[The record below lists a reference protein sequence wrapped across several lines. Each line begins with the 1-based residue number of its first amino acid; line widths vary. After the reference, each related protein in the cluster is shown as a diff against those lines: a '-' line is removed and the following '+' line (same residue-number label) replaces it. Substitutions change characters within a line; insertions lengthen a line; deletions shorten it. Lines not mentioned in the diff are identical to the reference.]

1 MKCINCGTDNKLQ
14 YRRAT
19 KRRCIKCNHPFVF
32 EPTSM
37 GTAKITDSMFAKTL
51 ADISASYT
59 LYFTPKQLLYFLD
72 SRVRKKAF
80 QPAGFWFFYLF
91 LNVWVTGFVGGLT
104 LILIPFFYLFLNVWV
119 TGFVGRP
126 TALIPNSFLVV
137 NLVYQAVTIWNLFNN
152 TNSSRLNNAS
162 RKASA
167 RTLQRL
173 GVFILVVGISASLF
187 VLDSFPGFSIVVI
200 LGLLSIFL
208 GTRQLRK
215 VENLP
220 QELLFSSIDLD
231 RWLIKWQQINGKV
244 DKVLTSQQEQI
255 APTSI
260 NPDITAYSFDRL
272 VVCDSANIAKLLIAN
287 NFHFENNCAILS
299 ITGYPQSIFNTT
311 MEMLRRNPDLKVY
324 AIHDCSSKGVSLVH
338 HLRTSEKWFL
348 NSNVTIIDL
357 GLLPRQIIAS
367 QGKMFTRFS
376 SQLKDESKKLSVDIC
391 QSLTADELAWLH
403 TGNFVELESFTPQ
416 KLIQV
421 LRHGISGSLNLE
433 SDDNSNIILIGDS
446 GINSGND
453 IYMVENFG

>member
-1 MKCINCGTDNKLQ
+1 MKCINCGTDNKLKDRTANQ
-14 YRRAT
+14 G
-19 KRRCIKCNHPFVF
+19 RCIKCNHPFVF

-37 GTAKITDSMFAKTL
+37 GTAKITDSMFSKKL

-80 QPAGFWFFYLF
+80 QPIGFWFLYLF
-91 LNVWVTGFVGGLT
+91 LNVWVTGFVGG
-104 LILIPFFYLFLNVWV
+104 F
-119 TGFVGRP
+119 
-126 TALIPNSFLVV
+126 TAAFIPNSVLVV
-137 NLVYQAVTIWNLFNN
+137 NLVYQAGTIWYLFNN

-167 RTLQRL
+167 KTLQRL
-173 GVFILVVGISASLF
+173 GVVILVVGISASLF
-187 VLDSFPGFSIVVI
+187 VLNSFPVFSIVVI

-208 GTRQLRK
+208 GTRQLGK

-231 RWLIKWQQINGKV
+231 SWLTKWQQINGKV

-272 VVCDSANIAKLLIAN
+272 VVCDSANIAQLLIAN

-324 AIHDCSSKGVSLVH
+324 AIHDCSSKGVNLVH

-376 SQLKDESKKLSVDIC
+376 SQLKDEAKKLSVDIC

-403 TGNFVELESFTPQ
+403 TGNFVELESFSPQ

-433 SDDNSNIILIGDS
+433 SDDSSIILIGDS

-453 IYMVENFG
+453 IYMVESFG

>member
-1 MKCINCGTDNKLQ
+1 MKCINCGTDNKLKDRTANQ
-14 YRRAT
+14 G
-19 KRRCIKCNHPFVF
+19 RCLKCNHPFVF

-37 GTAKITDSMFAKTL
+37 RTVTITDSMFSKTL

-72 SRVRKKAF
+72 SRFRKKVL
-80 QPAGFWFFYLF
+80 QPIGFWFSYLF
-91 LNVWVTGFVGGLT
+91 LNVWVTGFGGG
-104 LILIPFFYLFLNVWV
+104 V
-119 TGFVGRP
+119 TAAF
-126 TALIPNSFLVV
+126 IPNSFLVV
-137 NLVYQAVTIWNLFNN
+137 NLVYQAGTILYLFNN

-167 RTLQRL
+167 KTLQRL
-173 GVFILVVGISASLF
+173 GVLILVVGISASLF
-187 VLDSFPGFSIVVI
+187 VLDSFPVFSIVVI

-208 GTRQLRK
+208 GTTQLGK
-215 VENLP
+215 VQNLP
-220 QELLFSSIDLD
+220 QEFLFPSTDLD
-231 RWLIKWQQINGKV
+231 SWLRKWQQINGKV

-255 APTSI
+255 APKSI

-272 VVCDSANIAKLLIAN
+272 VVCDSANMAQLLIAN

-299 ITGYPQSIFNTT
+299 ITGYPQSIFSTT

-324 AIHDCSSKGVSLVH
+324 AIHDCSPKGVSLVH

-367 QGKMFTRFS
+367 QGKMFIRFS
-376 SQLKDESKKLSVDIC
+376 SQLKDEAKKLSVDIR
-391 QSLTADELAWLH
+391 QSLTADELAWLD

-433 SDDNSNIILIGDS
+433 GDDSSIILIGDS

-453 IYMVENFG
+453 IYLVESFG

>member
-1 MKCINCGTDNKLQ
+1 MKCINCGTDNKLKDRTANQ
-14 YRRAT
+14 G
-19 KRRCIKCNHPFVF
+19 RCLKCNHPFVF

-37 GTAKITDSMFAKTL
+37 LNVKITDSMFSKTL
-51 ADISASYT
+51 ADISASHT

-80 QPAGFWFFYLF
+80 QPIVFWSSYLF
-91 LNVWVTGFVGGLT
+91 LNVWVTLFFGGF
-104 LILIPFFYLFLNVWV
+104 
-119 TGFVGRP
+119 
-126 TALIPNSFLVV
+126 TAAFIPNSVLVV
-137 NLVYQAVTIWNLFNN
+137 NLVYQAGTIWYLFNN

-167 RTLQRL
+167 KTLQGL
-173 GVFILVVGISASLF
+173 GVVILVVGISASLF
-187 VLDSFPGFSIVVI
+187 VLDSFPVFSIVVI

-208 GTRQLRK
+208 GTRQLGK
-215 VENLP
+215 VQNLP
-220 QELLFSSIDLD
+220 QELLFPSTDLD
-231 RWLIKWQQINGKV
+231 SWLTKWQQINGKV

-376 SQLKDESKKLSVDIC
+376 SQLKDEAKKLSVDIRLT
-391 QSLTADELAWLH
+391 LTAEELAWLD

-433 SDDNSNIILIGDS
+433 SDDSSIILIGDS

-453 IYMVENFG
+453 IYMVESFG

>member
-1 MKCINCGTDNKLQ
+1 MKCINCGTDNKLK

-19 KRRCIKCNHPFVF
+19 KGRCLKCNHPFVF
-32 EPTSM
+32 EPTSL

-51 ADISASYT
+51 ADISASHT

-80 QPAGFWFFYLF
+80 QPAGFWFLYLF

-104 LILIPFFYLFLNVWV
+104 PLILIPFLYLFLNVWV
-119 TGFVGRP
+119 TGFVGGP

-208 GTRQLRK
+208 GTRQLGK

-231 RWLIKWQQINGKV
+231 SWLTKWQQINGKV
-244 DKVLTSQQEQI
+244 DKVLTSQQERI

-272 VVCDSANIAKLLIAN
+272 VVCDSANIAQLLIAN

-376 SQLKDESKKLSVDIC
+376 SQLKDEAKKLSVDIRLT
-391 QSLTADELAWLH
+391 LTAEELAWLD

-433 SDDNSNIILIGDS
+433 SDDSSLILIGDS

-453 IYMVENFG
+453 IYMVESFG

>member
-1 MKCINCGTDNKLQ
+1 MKCINCGTDNKLKDRTANQ
-14 YRRAT
+14 G
-19 KRRCIKCNHPFVF
+19 RCIKCNHPFVF

-37 GTAKITDSMFAKTL
+37 GTAKITDSMFSKTL

-80 QPAGFWFFYLF
+80 QPIGFWFLYLF
-91 LNVWVTGFVGGLT
+91 LNVWVTGFVGG
-104 LILIPFFYLFLNVWV
+104 F
-119 TGFVGRP
+119 
-126 TALIPNSFLVV
+126 TAAFIPNSFLVV
-137 NLVYQAVTIWNLFNN
+137 NLVYQAVTIWHLFNN

-167 RTLQRL
+167 KTLQGL
-173 GVFILVVGISASLF
+173 GVVILVVGISASLF
-187 VLDSFPGFSIVVI
+187 VLDSFPVFSIVVI

-208 GTRQLRK
+208 GTRQLGK

-220 QELLFSSIDLD
+220 QQFLFPSTDLD
-231 RWLIKWQQINGKV
+231 SWLTKWQQINGKV

-272 VVCDSANIAKLLIAN
+272 VVCDSANMAQLLIAN

-324 AIHDCSSKGVSLVH
+324 AIHDCSSKGVNLVH

-376 SQLKDESKKLSVDIC
+376 SQLKDEAKKLSVDIC

-403 TGNFVELESFTPQ
+403 TGNFVELESFSPQ

-433 SDDNSNIILIGDS
+433 SDDSSIILIGDS

>member
-1 MKCINCGTDNKLQ
+1 MKCINCGTDNKLKDRTANQ
-14 YRRAT
+14 G
-19 KRRCIKCNHPFVF
+19 RCIKCNHPFVF

-37 GTAKITDSMFAKTL
+37 GTAKITDSMFSKTL

-80 QPAGFWFFYLF
+80 QPIGFWFLYLF
-91 LNVWVTGFVGGLT
+91 LNVWVTGFVGG
-104 LILIPFFYLFLNVWV
+104 F
-119 TGFVGRP
+119 
-126 TALIPNSFLVV
+126 TAAFIPNSVLVV
-137 NLVYQAVTIWNLFNN
+137 NLVYQAGTIWYLFNN

-167 RTLQRL
+167 KTLQRL
-173 GVFILVVGISASLF
+173 GVVILVVGISASLF
-187 VLDSFPGFSIVVI
+187 VLNSFPVFSIVVI

-272 VVCDSANIAKLLIAN
+272 VVCDSANIAQLLIAN

-324 AIHDCSSKGVSLVH
+324 AIHDCSSKGVNLVH

-376 SQLKDESKKLSVDIC
+376 SQLKDEAKKLSVDIRLT
-391 QSLTADELAWLH
+391 LTADELAWLD

-433 SDDNSNIILIGDS
+433 SDDSSIILIGDS

>member
-1 MKCINCGTDNKLQ
+1 MKCINCGTDNKLKD
-14 YRRAT
+14 RTANRG
-19 KRRCIKCNHPFVF
+19 RCLKCNHPFVF

-37 GTAKITDSMFAKTL
+37 GTATITDSMFSKVL
-51 ADISASYT
+51 ADISASHT

-80 QPAGFWFFYLF
+80 QPIVFWFLYLF
-91 LNVWVTGFVGGLT
+91 FNVSVTLFFRDGVTLFFRGWVTL
-104 LILIPFFYLFLNVWV
+104 FFGVF
-119 TGFVGRP
+119 
-126 TALIPNSFLVV
+126 TAVIVI
-137 NLVYQAVTIWNLFNN
+137 NLVYQAVTIWYLFNN

-167 RTLQRL
+167 KTLQRL
-173 GVFILVVGISASLF
+173 GVVILVVGISASLF
-187 VLDSFPGFSIVVI
+187 VLDSFPVFSIVVI

-208 GTRQLRK
+208 GTRQLGK
-215 VENLP
+215 VENIP
-220 QELLFSSIDLD
+220 QQFLFSSTHLD
-231 RWLIKWQQINGKV
+231 SWLTKWQQINGKV

-272 VVCDSANIAKLLIAN
+272 VVCDSANMAQLLIAN

-324 AIHDCSSKGVSLVH
+324 AIHDCSPKGVSLVH

-367 QGKMFTRFS
+367 QGKMFIRYS
-376 SQLKDESKKLSVDIC
+376 SQLKHEAKKLSVDIC

-433 SDDNSNIILIGDS
+433 SDDSSIILIGDS

-453 IYMVENFG
+453 IYMVESFG

>member
-1 MKCINCGTDNKLQ
+1 MKCINCGTDNKLKDRTANQ
-14 YRRAT
+14 G
-19 KRRCIKCNHPFVF
+19 RCIKCNHPFVF

-37 GTAKITDSMFAKTL
+37 GTAKITDSMFSKTL

-80 QPAGFWFFYLF
+80 QPIGFWFLYLF

-376 SQLKDESKKLSVDIC
+376 SQLKDEAKKLSVDIC

-403 TGNFVELESFTPQ
+403 TGNFVELESFSPQ

-433 SDDNSNIILIGDS
+433 SDDSSIILIGDS

>member
-1 MKCINCGTDNKLQ
+1 
-14 YRRAT
+14 
-19 KRRCIKCNHPFVF
+19 
-32 EPTSM
+32 
-37 GTAKITDSMFAKTL
+37 MFSKTL

-72 SRVRKKAF
+72 NRVRKKVF
-80 QPAGFWFFYLF
+80 QPIGFWFLYLF
-91 LNVWVTGFVGGLT
+91 LNVWVTGFVGG
-104 LILIPFFYLFLNVWV
+104 F
-119 TGFVGRP
+119 
-126 TALIPNSFLVV
+126 TAAFIPNSVLVV
-137 NLVYQAVTIWNLFNN
+137 NLVYQAGTIWYLFNN

-167 RTLQRL
+167 KTLQRL
-173 GVFILVVGISASLF
+173 GVVILVVGISASLF
-187 VLDSFPGFSIVVI
+187 VLNSFPVFSIVVI

-272 VVCDSANIAKLLIAN
+272 VVCDSANIAQLLIAN

-324 AIHDCSSKGVSLVH
+324 AIHDCSSKGVNLVH

-376 SQLKDESKKLSVDIC
+376 SQLKDEAKKLSVDIC

-403 TGNFVELESFTPQ
+403 TGNFVELESFSPQ

-433 SDDNSNIILIGDS
+433 SDDSSIILIGDS

>member
-1 MKCINCGTDNKLQ
+1 MKCINCGTDNKLKDRTANQ
-14 YRRAT
+14 G
-19 KRRCIKCNHPFVF
+19 RCLKCNHPFVF

-37 GTAKITDSMFAKTL
+37 LNVKITDSMFAKTL
-51 ADISASYT
+51 ADISASHT

-80 QPAGFWFFYLF
+80 QPIVFWFSYLF
-91 LNVWVTGFVGGLT
+91 WNVWVTGFVGG
-104 LILIPFFYLFLNVWV
+104 F
-119 TGFVGRP
+119 
-126 TALIPNSFLVV
+126 TAFIPNSFLVF
-137 NLVYQAVTIWNLFNN
+137 NLVYQAVTIWYLFNN

-167 RTLQRL
+167 KTLQGL
-173 GVFILVVGISASLF
+173 GVVILVVGISASLF
-187 VLDSFPGFSIVVI
+187 VLDSFPVFSIVVI

-208 GTRQLRK
+208 GTRQLGK
-215 VENLP
+215 VENIP
-220 QELLFSSIDLD
+220 QQFLFSSTDLD
-231 RWLIKWQQINGKV
+231 SWLRKWQQINGKV

-260 NPDITAYSFDRL
+260 NPDIKAYSFDRL

-299 ITGYPQSIFNTT
+299 ITGYPESIFSTI

-376 SQLKDESKKLSVDIC
+376 SQLKDEAKKLSVDIRLT
-391 QSLTADELAWLH
+391 LTAEELAWLD

-433 SDDNSNIILIGDS
+433 SDDSSIILIGDS

-453 IYMVENFG
+453 IYMVESFG

>member
-1 MKCINCGTDNKLQ
+1 MKCINCGTDNKLKDRTANQ
-14 YRRAT
+14 G
-19 KRRCIKCNHPFVF
+19 RCLKCNHPFVF

-37 GTAKITDSMFAKTL
+37 GTATITDSMFSKTL

-80 QPAGFWFFYLF
+80 QPIGFWSSYLF
-91 LNVWVTGFVGGLT
+91 FNVWVTGFVGG
-104 LILIPFFYLFLNVWV
+104 F
-119 TGFVGRP
+119 
-126 TALIPNSFLVV
+126 TAFIPNSFLVV

-244 DKVLTSQQEQI
+244 DKILPSQQEQI

-272 VVCDSANIAKLLIAN
+272 VVCDSANIAQLLIAN

-391 QSLTADELAWLH
+391 QSLTAEELAWLH
-403 TGNFVELESFTPQ
+403 TGNFVELESFSPQ

-433 SDDNSNIILIGDS
+433 SDDSSIILIGDS

-453 IYMVENFG
+453 IYMVESFG

>member
-1 MKCINCGTDNKLQ
+1 MKCINCGTDNKLKDRTANQ
-14 YRRAT
+14 G
-19 KRRCIKCNHPFVF
+19 RCLKCNHPFVF

-37 GTAKITDSMFAKTL
+37 LNVKITDSMFSKTL
-51 ADISASYT
+51 ADISASHT

-80 QPAGFWFFYLF
+80 QPIVSWSSYLF
-91 LNVWVTGFVGGLT
+91 LNVWVTLFFGGF
-104 LILIPFFYLFLNVWV
+104 
-119 TGFVGRP
+119 
-126 TALIPNSFLVV
+126 TAAFIPNSVLVV
-137 NLVYQAVTIWNLFNN
+137 NLVYQAGTIWYLFNN

-167 RTLQRL
+167 KTLQGL
-173 GVFILVVGISASLF
+173 GVVILVVGISASLF
-187 VLDSFPGFSIVVI
+187 VLDSFPVFSIVVI

-208 GTRQLRK
+208 GTRQLGK
-215 VENLP
+215 VQNLP
-220 QELLFSSIDLD
+220 QELLFPSTDLD
-231 RWLIKWQQINGKV
+231 SWLTKWQQINGKV

-272 VVCDSANIAKLLIAN
+272 VVCDSANIAQLLIAN

-376 SQLKDESKKLSVDIC
+376 SQLKDEAKKLSVDIRLT
-391 QSLTADELAWLH
+391 LTAEELAWLD

-421 LRHGISGSLNLE
+421 LRHGISESLNLE
-433 SDDNSNIILIGDS
+433 SDDSSIILIGDS

-453 IYMVENFG
+453 IYMVESFG

>member
-1 MKCINCGTDNKLQ
+1 LKDRTANQG
-14 YRRAT
+14 
-19 KRRCIKCNHPFVF
+19 RCLKCNHPFVF

-37 GTAKITDSMFAKTL
+37 GTVKITDSMFSKTL

-80 QPAGFWFFYLF
+80 QPIGFWFS
-91 LNVWVTGFVGGLT
+91 
-104 LILIPFFYLFLNVWV
+104 YLFLNVWV
-119 TGFVGRP
+119 TGFVGRF
-126 TALIPNSFLVV
+126 TAAFIPNSFLVV
-137 NLVYQAVTIWNLFNN
+137 NLVYQAVTIWYLFNN

-167 RTLQRL
+167 RNLQVL
-173 GVFILVVGISASLF
+173 GVVILVVGISPSLF
-187 VLDSFPGFSIVVI
+187 VLDSFSVFSIVVI

-208 GTRQLRK
+208 ATRQLGK
-215 VENLP
+215 VQNLP

-231 RWLIKWQQINGKV
+231 SWLRKWQQINGKV
-244 DKVLTSQQEQI
+244 DQVITSQQEQI
-255 APTSI
+255 APKSI

-272 VVCDSANIAKLLIAN
+272 VVCDSANMAQLLIAN

-299 ITGYPQSIFNTT
+299 ITGYPQSIFSTT

-324 AIHDCSSKGVSLVH
+324 AIHDCSPKGVSLVH

-367 QGKMFTRFS
+367 QGKMFIRFS
-376 SQLKDESKKLSVDIC
+376 SQLKDEAKKLSVDIR

-433 SDDNSNIILIGDS
+433 SDDSSIILIGDS

-453 IYMVENFG
+453 LYMVESFG

>member
-1 MKCINCGTDNKLQ
+1 MKCINCGTDNKLKD
-14 YRRAT
+14 RTANRG
-19 KRRCIKCNHPFVF
+19 RCLKCNHPFVF

-37 GTAKITDSMFAKTL
+37 GTVKITDSMFSKTL
-51 ADISASYT
+51 ADISASHT

-80 QPAGFWFFYLF
+80 QPTGFWSLYLF
-91 LNVWVTGFVGGLT
+91 FNVWVTGFFGG
-104 LILIPFFYLFLNVWV
+104 F
-119 TGFVGRP
+119 
-126 TALIPNSFLVV
+126 TAAFIPNSFLVV
-137 NLVYQAVTIWNLFNN
+137 NLVYQAVTIWHLFNN
-152 TNSSRLNNAS
+152 TNSSSVNNAS

-167 RTLQRL
+167 KTLQLL
-173 GVFILVVGISASLF
+173 GVVILVVGISASLF
-187 VLDSFPGFSIVVI
+187 VLKSFSVFSIVVI
-200 LGLLSIFL
+200 LGVLSIFL
-208 GTRQLRK
+208 GTRQLGK

-220 QELLFSSIDLD
+220 QQFLFPSTDLD
-231 RWLIKWQQINGKV
+231 SWLTKWQQINGKV
-244 DKVLTSQQEQI
+244 DKVLISAQQQI
-255 APTSI
+255 APKSI

-272 VVCDSANIAKLLIAN
+272 VVCDSANMAQLLIAN

-324 AIHDCSSKGVSLVH
+324 AIHDCSPKGVSLVH

-376 SQLKDESKKLSVDIC
+376 SQLKDEAKKLSVDIRLT
-391 QSLTADELAWLH
+391 LTAEELAWLD

-433 SDDNSNIILIGDS
+433 SDDSSIILIGDS

-453 IYMVENFG
+453 IYLVESFG

>member
-1 MKCINCGTDNKLQ
+1 
-14 YRRAT
+14 
-19 KRRCIKCNHPFVF
+19 
-32 EPTSM
+32 
-37 GTAKITDSMFAKTL
+37 
-51 ADISASYT
+51 
-59 LYFTPKQLLYFLD
+59 
-72 SRVRKKAF
+72 
-80 QPAGFWFFYLF
+80 
-91 LNVWVTGFVGGLT
+91 
-104 LILIPFFYLFLNVWV
+104 
-119 TGFVGRP
+119 
-126 TALIPNSFLVV
+126 VV
-137 NLVYQAVTIWNLFNN
+137 
-152 TNSSRLNNAS
+152 
-162 RKASA
+162 
-167 RTLQRL
+167 
-173 GVFILVVGISASLF
+173 ILVVGISASLF
-187 VLDSFPGFSIVVI
+187 VLDSFPVFSIVVI

-208 GTRQLRK
+208 GTRQLGK
-215 VENLP
+215 VENIP
-220 QELLFSSIDLD
+220 QQFLFPSTDLD
-231 RWLIKWQQINGKV
+231 SWLTKWQQINGKV
-244 DKVLTSQQEQI
+244 DKVLISAQQQI

-272 VVCDSANIAKLLIAN
+272 VVCDSANMAQLLIAN

-324 AIHDCSSKGVSLVH
+324 AIHDCSPKGVSLVH
-338 HLRTSEKWFL
+338 HLRTSENWFL

-376 SQLKDESKKLSVDIC
+376 SQLKHEAKKLSVDIC

-433 SDDNSNIILIGDS
+433 SDDSSIILIGDS

-453 IYMVENFG
+453 IYLVESFG

>member
-1 MKCINCGTDNKLQ
+1 MKCINCGTDNKLKDRTANQ
-14 YRRAT
+14 G
-19 KRRCIKCNHPFVF
+19 RCIKCNHPFVF

-37 GTAKITDSMFAKTL
+37 GTAKITDSMFSKTL

-80 QPAGFWFFYLF
+80 QPIGFWFLYLF
-91 LNVWVTGFVGGLT
+91 LNVWVTGFVGG
-104 LILIPFFYLFLNVWV
+104 F
-119 TGFVGRP
+119 
-126 TALIPNSFLVV
+126 TAAFIPNSVLVV
-137 NLVYQAVTIWNLFNN
+137 NLVYQAGTIWYLFNN

-167 RTLQRL
+167 KTLQRL
-173 GVFILVVGISASLF
+173 GVVILVVGISASLF
-187 VLDSFPGFSIVVI
+187 VLDSFPVFSIVVI

-208 GTRQLRK
+208 GTRQLGK
-215 VENLP
+215 VQNLP
-220 QELLFSSIDLD
+220 QELLFPSTDLD
-231 RWLIKWQQINGKV
+231 SWLTKWQQINGKV

-272 VVCDSANIAKLLIAN
+272 VVCDSANIAQLLIAN

-324 AIHDCSSKGVSLVH
+324 AIHDCSSKGVNLVH

-376 SQLKDESKKLSVDIC
+376 SQLKDEAKKLSVDIC

-403 TGNFVELESFTPQ
+403 TGNFVELESFSPQ

-433 SDDNSNIILIGDS
+433 SDDSSIILIGDS

>member
-1 MKCINCGTDNKLQ
+1 MKCINCGTDNKLKDRTANQ
-14 YRRAT
+14 G
-19 KRRCIKCNHPFVF
+19 RCLKCNHPFVF

-37 GTAKITDSMFAKTL
+37 GTATITDYMFSKTL

-80 QPAGFWFFYLF
+80 QPIVFWFLYLF
-91 LNVWVTGFVGGLT
+91 FNVSVTLFFRGWVTL
-104 LILIPFFYLFLNVWV
+104 FFGVF
-119 TGFVGRP
+119 
-126 TALIPNSFLVV
+126 TAVIVI
-137 NLVYQAVTIWNLFNN
+137 NLVYQAVTIWYLFNN

-167 RTLQRL
+167 KTLQGL
-173 GVFILVVGISASLF
+173 GVVILVVGISASLF
-187 VLDSFPGFSIVVI
+187 VLNSFPVFSIVVI

-208 GTRQLRK
+208 GTRQLGN

-220 QELLFSSIDLD
+220 QQFLFSSIDLD
-231 RWLIKWQQINGKV
+231 GWLTKWQQINGKV

-324 AIHDCSSKGVSLVH
+324 AIHDCSPKGVSLVH

-367 QGKMFTRFS
+367 QGKMFIRYS
-376 SQLKDESKKLSVDIC
+376 SQLKHEAKKLSVDIC

-433 SDDNSNIILIGDS
+433 SDDSSIILIGDS

-453 IYMVENFG
+453 IYMVESFG

>member
-1 MKCINCGTDNKLQ
+1 MKCINCGTDNKLKDRTANQ
-14 YRRAT
+14 G
-19 KRRCIKCNHPFVF
+19 RCIKCNHPFVF

-37 GTAKITDSMFAKTL
+37 GTAKITDSMFSKTL

-80 QPAGFWFFYLF
+80 QPIGFWFLYLF
-91 LNVWVTGFVGGLT
+91 LNVWVTGFVGG
-104 LILIPFFYLFLNVWV
+104 F
-119 TGFVGRP
+119 
-126 TALIPNSFLVV
+126 TAAFIPNSVLVV
-137 NLVYQAVTIWNLFNN
+137 NLVYQAGTIWYLFNN

-167 RTLQRL
+167 KTLQRL
-173 GVFILVVGISASLF
+173 GVVILVVGISASLF
-187 VLDSFPGFSIVVI
+187 VLNSFPVFSIVVI

-272 VVCDSANIAKLLIAN
+272 VVCDSANIAQLLIAN

-324 AIHDCSSKGVSLVH
+324 AIHDCSSKGVNLVH

-376 SQLKDESKKLSVDIC
+376 SQLKDEAKKLSVDIC

-403 TGNFVELESFTPQ
+403 TGNFVELESFSPQ

-433 SDDNSNIILIGDS
+433 SDDSSIILIGDS

>member
-1 MKCINCGTDNKLQ
+1 MKCINCGTDNKLKDRTANQ
-14 YRRAT
+14 G
-19 KRRCIKCNHPFVF
+19 RCLKCNHPFVF

-37 GTAKITDSMFAKTL
+37 GTATITDSMFSKTL

-72 SRVRKKAF
+72 NRVRKKAF
-80 QPAGFWFFYLF
+80 QPIGFWFLYLF
-91 LNVWVTGFVGGLT
+91 FNVWVTGFVGG
-104 LILIPFFYLFLNVWV
+104 F
-119 TGFVGRP
+119 
-126 TALIPNSFLVV
+126 TAAFIPNSFLVV
-137 NLVYQAVTIWNLFNN
+137 NLVYQALTIWYLFNN

-167 RTLQRL
+167 KTLQRL
-173 GVFILVVGISASLF
+173 GVVILVVGISASLF
-187 VLDSFPGFSIVVI
+187 VLDSFPVFSIVVI
-200 LGLLSIFL
+200 LGMLSIFL
-208 GTRQLRK
+208 GTRQLGK
-215 VENLP
+215 VQNLP
-220 QELLFSSIDLD
+220 QELLFPSTDLD
-231 RWLIKWQQINGKV
+231 SWLRKWQQINGKV
-244 DKVLTSQQEQI
+244 DQVLTSQQEQI
-255 APTSI
+255 APKSI

-272 VVCDSANIAKLLIAN
+272 VVCDSANMAQLLIAN

-299 ITGYPQSIFNTT
+299 ITGYPQSIFSTT

-324 AIHDCSSKGVSLVH
+324 AIHDCSPKGVSLVH

-367 QGKMFTRFS
+367 QGKMFIRFS
-376 SQLKDESKKLSVDIC
+376 SQLKDEAKKLSVDIR
-391 QSLTADELAWLH
+391 QSLTAEELAWLD

-433 SDDNSNIILIGDS
+433 SDDSSIILIGDS

-453 IYMVENFG
+453 LYMVESFG

>member
-1 MKCINCGTDNKLQ
+1 MKCINCGTDNKLKDRTVNQ
-14 YRRAT
+14 G
-19 KRRCIKCNHPFVF
+19 RCLKCNHPFVF

-37 GTAKITDSMFAKTL
+37 GTATITDSMFSKVL

-80 QPAGFWFFYLF
+80 QPAGFWFLYLF
-91 LNVWVTGFVGGLT
+91 FNVWVTGFVGG
-104 LILIPFFYLFLNVWV
+104 F
-119 TGFVGRP
+119 
-126 TALIPNSFLVV
+126 TAAFIPNSVLVV

-167 RTLQRL
+167 KTLQRL
-173 GVFILVVGISASLF
+173 GVVILVVGISASLF
-187 VLDSFPGFSIVVI
+187 VLNSFPVFSIVVI

-208 GTRQLRK
+208 GTRQLGK

-220 QELLFSSIDLD
+220 QQFLFSSIDLD

-272 VVCDSANIAKLLIAN
+272 VVCDSANIAQLLIAN

-376 SQLKDESKKLSVDIC
+376 SQLKDEAKKLSVDIC

-433 SDDNSNIILIGDS
+433 SDDSSIILIGDS

-453 IYMVENFG
+453 IYLVESFG

>member
-1 MKCINCGTDNKLQ
+1 MKCINCGTDNKLKARTANQ
-14 YRRAT
+14 G
-19 KRRCIKCNHPFVF
+19 RCIKCNHPFVF

-37 GTAKITDSMFAKTL
+37 GTATITDSMFSKVL
-51 ADISASYT
+51 ADISASHT

-80 QPAGFWFFYLF
+80 QPIVFWFLYLF
-91 LNVWVTGFVGGLT
+91 LNVWVTGFVGG
-104 LILIPFFYLFLNVWV
+104 F
-119 TGFVGRP
+119 
-126 TALIPNSFLVV
+126 TAAFIPNSFLVV
-137 NLVYQAVTIWNLFNN
+137 NLVYQAVTIWHLFNN
-152 TNSSRLNNAS
+152 TNSSSLNNAS

-167 RTLQRL
+167 RTLQGL
-173 GVFILVVGISASLF
+173 GVLILVVGISASLF
-187 VLDSFPGFSIVVI
+187 VLDSFSVFSIVVI

-208 GTRQLRK
+208 GTRHRQLGK
-215 VENLP
+215 VENIP
-220 QELLFSSIDLD
+220 QQFLFSSTDLD
-231 RWLIKWQQINGKV
+231 SWLRKWQQINGKV

-272 VVCDSANIAKLLIAN
+272 VVCDSANMAQLLIAN

-299 ITGYPQSIFNTT
+299 ITGYPQSIFSTT

-324 AIHDCSSKGVSLVH
+324 AIHDCSPKGVSLVH
-338 HLRTSEKWFL
+338 HLRTSENWFL

-367 QGKMFTRFS
+367 QGKMFIRYS
-376 SQLKDESKKLSVDIC
+376 SQLKHEAKKLSVDIC

-433 SDDNSNIILIGDS
+433 SDDSSIILIGDS

-453 IYMVENFG
+453 LYMVESFG

>member
-1 MKCINCGTDNKLQ
+1 MKCINCGTDNKLKDRTANQ
-14 YRRAT
+14 G
-19 KRRCIKCNHPFVF
+19 RCIKCNHPFVF

-37 GTAKITDSMFAKTL
+37 GTAKITDSMFSKTL

-80 QPAGFWFFYLF
+80 QPIGFWFLYLF
-91 LNVWVTGFVGGLT
+91 LNVWVTGFVGG
-104 LILIPFFYLFLNVWV
+104 F
-119 TGFVGRP
+119 
-126 TALIPNSFLVV
+126 TAAFIPNSVLVV
-137 NLVYQAVTIWNLFNN
+137 NLVYQAGTIWYLFNN

-167 RTLQRL
+167 KTLQRL
-173 GVFILVVGISASLF
+173 GVVILVVGISASLF
-187 VLDSFPGFSIVVI
+187 VLNSFPVFSIVVI

-208 GTRQLRK
+208 GTRQLGK
-215 VENLP
+215 VENIP
-220 QELLFSSIDLD
+220 QQFLFPSTDLD
-231 RWLIKWQQINGKV
+231 SWLTKWQQINGKV
-244 DKVLTSQQEQI
+244 DKVLISAQQQI

-272 VVCDSANIAKLLIAN
+272 VVCDSANMAQLLIAN

-367 QGKMFTRFS
+367 QGKMFIRFS
-376 SQLKDESKKLSVDIC
+376 SQLKDEAKKLSVDIC

-433 SDDNSNIILIGDS
+433 SDDSSIILIGDS

-453 IYMVENFG
+453 IYMVESFG

>member
-1 MKCINCGTDNKLQ
+1 MKCINCGTDNKLKDRTANQ
-14 YRRAT
+14 G
-19 KRRCIKCNHPFVF
+19 RCLKCNHPFVF

-37 GTAKITDSMFAKTL
+37 LNVKITDSMFSKTL
-51 ADISASYT
+51 ADISASHT

-72 SRVRKKAF
+72 NRVRKKAF
-80 QPAGFWFFYLF
+80 QPIVFWFLYLF
-91 LNVWVTGFVGGLT
+91 WNVWVTGFAGQ
-104 LILIPFFYLFLNVWV
+104 F
-119 TGFVGRP
+119 
-126 TALIPNSFLVV
+126 TAAFIPNSVLVV
-137 NLVYQAVTIWNLFNN
+137 NLVCQAVTIWNLFNN

-167 RTLQRL
+167 KTLQRL
-173 GVFILVVGISASLF
+173 GVVILVVGISASLF
-187 VLDSFPGFSIVVI
+187 ELKSFPVFCIVVI

-208 GTRQLRK
+208 GTRQLGN

-220 QELLFSSIDLD
+220 QELLFPSTDLD
-231 RWLIKWQQINGKV
+231 SWLTKWQQINGKV

-376 SQLKDESKKLSVDIC
+376 SQLKEEAKKLSVDIRLT
-391 QSLTADELAWLH
+391 LTAEELAWLD

-433 SDDNSNIILIGDS
+433 SDDSSIILIGDS

-453 IYMVENFG
+453 IYMVESFG

>member
-1 MKCINCGTDNKLQ
+1 MKCINCGTDNKLKDRTANQ
-14 YRRAT
+14 G
-19 KRRCIKCNHPFVF
+19 RCIKCNHPFVF

-37 GTAKITDSMFAKTL
+37 GTAKITDSMFSKTL

-80 QPAGFWFFYLF
+80 QPIGF
-91 LNVWVTGFVGGLT
+91 
-104 LILIPFFYLFLNVWV
+104 
-119 TGFVGRP
+119 
-126 TALIPNSFLVV
+126 TAAFIPNSVLVV
-137 NLVYQAVTIWNLFNN
+137 NLVYQAGTIWYLFNN

-167 RTLQRL
+167 KTLQRL
-173 GVFILVVGISASLF
+173 GVVILVVGISASLF
-187 VLDSFPGFSIVVI
+187 VLNSFPVFSIVVI

-208 GTRQLRK
+208 GTRQLGK

-220 QELLFSSIDLD
+220 QQFLFSSIDLD

-272 VVCDSANIAKLLIAN
+272 VVCDSANIAQLLIAN

-324 AIHDCSSKGVSLVH
+324 AIHDCSSKGVNLVH

-376 SQLKDESKKLSVDIC
+376 SQLKDEAKKLSVDIC

-403 TGNFVELESFTPQ
+403 TGNFVELESFSPQ

-433 SDDNSNIILIGDS
+433 SDDSSIILIGDS

>member
-1 MKCINCGTDNKLQ
+1 MKCINCGTDNKLKDRTANQ
-14 YRRAT
+14 G
-19 KRRCIKCNHPFVF
+19 RCLKCNHPFVF

-37 GTAKITDSMFAKTL
+37 RTVTITDSMFSKTL

-72 SRVRKKAF
+72 SRFRKKVL
-80 QPAGFWFFYLF
+80 QPIGFWFSYLF
-91 LNVWVTGFVGGLT
+91 FNVWVTGFVGG
-104 LILIPFFYLFLNVWV
+104 F
-119 TGFVGRP
+119 
-126 TALIPNSFLVV
+126 TAAFIPNSFLVV
-137 NLVYQAVTIWNLFNN
+137 NLIYQALTIWHLFNN

-167 RTLQRL
+167 RNLQGL
-173 GVFILVVGISASLF
+173 GVLILVVGISASLF
-187 VLDSFPGFSIVVI
+187 VLKSFPVFCIVVI

-208 GTRQLRK
+208 GTTQLGK
-215 VENLP
+215 VQNLP
-220 QELLFSSIDLD
+220 QEFLFPSTDLD
-231 RWLIKWQQINGKV
+231 SWLRKWQQINGKV

-255 APTSI
+255 APKSI

-272 VVCDSANIAKLLIAN
+272 VVCDSANMAQLLIAN

-324 AIHDCSSKGVSLVH
+324 AIHDCSPKGVSLVH

-348 NSNVTIIDL
+348 NSNMTIIDL

-367 QGKMFTRFS
+367 QGKMFIRFS
-376 SQLKDESKKLSVDIC
+376 SQLKDEAKKLSVDIR
-391 QSLTADELAWLH
+391 QSLTADELAWLD

-433 SDDNSNIILIGDS
+433 GDDSSIILIGDS

-453 IYMVENFG
+453 IYLVESFG

>member
-1 MKCINCGTDNKLQ
+1 
-14 YRRAT
+14 
-19 KRRCIKCNHPFVF
+19 
-32 EPTSM
+32 M
-37 GTAKITDSMFAKTL
+37 GTAKITDSMFSKTL

-80 QPAGFWFFYLF
+80 QPIGFWFLYLF
-91 LNVWVTGFVGGLT
+91 LNVWVTGFVGG
-104 LILIPFFYLFLNVWV
+104 F
-119 TGFVGRP
+119 
-126 TALIPNSFLVV
+126 TAAFIPNSVLVV
-137 NLVYQAVTIWNLFNN
+137 NLVYQAGTIWYLFNN

-167 RTLQRL
+167 KTLQRL
-173 GVFILVVGISASLF
+173 GVVILVVGISASLF
-187 VLDSFPGFSIVVI
+187 VLNSFPVFSIVVI

-208 GTRQLRK
+208 GTRQLGK

-220 QELLFSSIDLD
+220 QQFLFSSIDLD

-260 NPDITAYSFDRL
+260 NPDITAYSFGRL
-272 VVCDSANIAKLLIAN
+272 VVCDSANIAQLLIAN

-324 AIHDCSSKGVSLVH
+324 AIHDCSSKGVNLVH

-376 SQLKDESKKLSVDIC
+376 SQLKDEAKKLSVDIC

-403 TGNFVELESFTPQ
+403 TGNFVELESFSPQ

-433 SDDNSNIILIGDS
+433 SDYSSIILIGDS